1 MKKEYLI
8 LSIYVDKW
16 IKEKYGAMII
26 NINEDDKFL
35 IIENNQKFYKIKLN
49 LKRSNEIFITK
60 DDIRMKKMIEEGIK
74 NYDIN
79 LVKKFRDYLMDK
91 TDLND
96 MIKEIIDNIIEFNE
110 LKGEELKLEEI
121 GENNYKN
128 LYKYYLN
135 KKDILS

>member
-1 MKKEYLI
+1 M
-8 LSIYVDKW
+8 
-16 IKEKYGAMII
+16 
-26 NINEDDKFL
+26 
-35 IIENNQKFYKIKLN
+35 KLN
-49 LKRSNEIFITK
+49 FKKSNEIFITK

-96 MIKEIIDNIIEFNE
+96 MIKEIIDNIMEFNE

-121 GENNYKN
+121 GENNYKE
-128 LYKYYLN
+128 LYKYYKN
-135 KKDILS
+135 QKEILS